1 MYMCVHAFCD
11 EVTIEVTMAQ
21 KRKKSYDISFKLK
34 AVESAE
40 KKSKETAAYE
50 FGVDA
55 KEFESGVLCTILAE
69 PE

>member
-1 MYMCVHAFCD
+1 MPGGRHGDSYTCVHAFCN

-40 KKSKETAAYE
+40 KKLKEVAARE
-50 FGVDA
+50 FGIW
-55 KEFESGVLCTILAE
+55 L
-69 PE
+69 